1 MNPFVLKDYA
11 GPDYFCDRNQETN
24 RIINA
29 IENQRNLTLSSIRK
43 MGKTGLIHHVFNQ
56 LNKTNQID
64 TIYLDIYYT
73 ESLNGFINKFGSALL
88 TEKESFPE
96 KVKRMINSFMR
107 SIRPTV
113 SFDSLSG
120 APTFSFNIENEA
132 KGIKTLEEIFGFLQ
146 ERSVEK
152 PMVIAIDEFQQISEY
167 PERNVEALLRA
178 NIQQLNNVCFVFSGS
193 DKQLLTNMFTEVKRP
208 FYHSTEFLHLEEIP
222 EDEYKPFIRDK
233 FSAGSILISDDAIVE
248 IQTFTRRHT
257 YYVQFLCNRLY
268 GSGFNEV
275 NPETVRKVYSDILFE
290 NEVYY
295 LEYRDLLTKPQ
306 WNLLIA
312 LAKEEGIGNITASSF
327 LKTHDLSNPATV
339 RRGIESLMDKKMI
352 YRKDSKYYVYDVF
365 FAKWLERIRP

>member
-11 GPDYFCDRNQETN
+11 GPDYFCDRILETG

-56 LNKTNQID
+56 LNYSGEID

-73 ESLNGFINKFGSALL
+73 DSLNGFINKFGSALL

-96 KVKRMINSFMR
+96 KIKRMIAAFIR
-107 SIRPTV
+107 SIRPTMT
-113 SFDSLSG
+113 FDSLSG

-152 PMVIAIDEFQQISEY
+152 PIVIAIDEFQQIAAY
-167 PERNVEALLRA
+167 PEKNIEALLRS
-178 NIQQLNNVCFVFSGS
+178 NIQQLQKVNFIFSGS

-208 FYHSTEFLHLEEIP
+208 FYQSTEFMHLEEIP
-222 EDEYKPFIRDK
+222 QNEYSAFIKEK
-233 FSAGSILISDDAIVE
+233 FAIGSIAIFDDAVNE
-248 IQTFTRRHT
+248 ILTLTRRHT
-257 YYVQFLCNRLY
+257 YYVQFISNRLY
-268 GSGFNEV
+268 SSGNQEISS
-275 NPETVRKVYSDILFE
+275 ETVRQVYSDILHE

-295 LEYRDLLTKPQ
+295 SEYRSLLTKPQ
-306 WNLLIA
+306 WDLLIA
-312 LAKEEGIGNITASSF
+312 LAKEEGIGNVTTSSF
-327 LKTHDLSNPATV
+327 LKTHDLSNPSTV
-339 RRGIESLMDKKMI
+339 RRGIESLLDKKMI
-352 YRKDSKYYVYDVF
+352 YRKDMKYYVYDVF
-365 FAKWLERIRP
+365 FARWLESLRP